1 MLWEISSCGIILL
14 RVVSA
19 GVSVSL
25 LKFEKPVLSVNSE
38 FLLIR
43 PPGIRPKRDRWT
55 GEDNGMEKVAG
66 TAGEVTPGA
75 TNGASWMQTEGAQ
88 LVGL

>member
-1 MLWEISSCGIILL
+1 MLWGDFKLLNHSPESCECRSFIVEISQKS
-14 RVVSA
+14 
-19 GVSVSL
+19 
-25 LKFEKPVLSVNSE
+25 VLSVSTPNS
-38 FLLIR
+38 LIPR

>member
-38 FLLIR
+38 FLDSLALQESDQNAIDGLGR
-43 PPGIRPKRDRWT
+43 TMEWKRWL
-55 GEDNGMEKVAG
+55 E
-66 TAGEVTPGA
+66 
-75 TNGASWMQTEGAQ
+75 Q
-88 LVGL
+88 LGR